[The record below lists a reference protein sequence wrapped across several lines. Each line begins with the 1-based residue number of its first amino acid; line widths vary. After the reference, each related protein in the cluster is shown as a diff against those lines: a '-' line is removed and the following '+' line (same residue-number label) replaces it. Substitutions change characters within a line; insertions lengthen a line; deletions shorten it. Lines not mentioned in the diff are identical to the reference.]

1 MMDMDYEK
9 YLSLSTSAYNNDEE
23 TLSLS
28 YDYNYLND
36 MMKWVNTV
44 TQIAQSNQTEFSMT
58 HYRFKGYTSLNTTA
72 TGKKT
77 LEIIAHL
84 PNIAST
90 QRTLHPTL
98 VLFYQL
104 TEQYSLRSWVASMNT
119 PANIEMQVKHLNQ
132 FLVHFRT
139 AASGAKHKLAL
150 RYFQRAAIKNQRS
163 AFNYIDNL
171 FDRYAKLLV
180 VRVDLSY
187 QRAANKQITATLARQ
202 HRERLFR
209 NMKSNRL
216 FEHAVGYIWKLEFG
230 EYKGFHYHMI
240 FFFDG
245 AKVREDVTLARLIGE
260 YWRDSITEGTGLYFN
275 CNARKADY
283 RINGIGLVSH
293 ADNAMREGLRRAV
306 TYLTKVDTFARLTLP
321 DKGRTFGKGER
332 TELPDKKRGR
342 PRVLSLPAFSLM

>member
-1 MMDMDYEK
+1 MNIDYEK

-23 TLSLS
+23 ILSLS

-36 MMKWVNTV
+36 MVKWVNTV

-58 HYRFKGYTSLNTTA
+58 HYRLKGYTSLNTTA

-77 LEIIAHL
+77 LEIIALL
-84 PNIAST
+84 PNIAPT

-104 TEQYSLRSWVASMNT
+104 TEQYSLRSWGDRM
-119 PANIEMQVKHLNQ
+119 ANIEMQVKHLNQ
-132 FLVHFRT
+132 FLAHFR
-139 AASGAKHKLAL
+139 AVASGAEHKLAL

-163 AFNYIDNL
+163 AFSYIDNL

-202 HRERLFR
+202 HRERLFH

-216 FEHAVGYIWKLEFG
+216 FEHVVGYIWKLEFG

-332 TELPDKKRGR
+332 MKLPDKKRGR